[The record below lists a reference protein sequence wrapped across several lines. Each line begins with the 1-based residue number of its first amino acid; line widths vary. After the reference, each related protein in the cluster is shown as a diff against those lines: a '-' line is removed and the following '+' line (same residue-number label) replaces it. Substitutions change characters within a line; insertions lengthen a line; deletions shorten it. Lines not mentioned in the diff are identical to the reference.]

1 MGSQFAIVYDILIA
15 VVLVFAIFSGAKRG
29 FVSAVVGIAA
39 VFVGFF
45 CAMTFSAPLTELVY
59 TSMVEK
65 PLTEAVSQ
73 TLDDN
78 MSSITLSGLSEMDFD
93 SVKISGTPV
102 SEITPDY
109 SGTDKVVIDLSNVD
123 LSGTGFE
130 SADLSKF
137 GFGSSEDYAHMN
149 GKTAEFTMADINAY
163 GLGKLATAQVI
174 AVKLAASPMI
184 SGIQEYV
191 GIVGGLFPAQF
202 QDISKGISDGEISM
216 VRSLVL
222 TMIDCSSSVKSAV
235 IDHMLRPAFTL
246 VMKTIFFAVI
256 FIVVS
261 CVLDIVAR
269 LLKVVN
275 KVPVIGSVN
284 GLLGG
289 VCGAVS
295 GLISICVICIL
306 VRFVVT
312 LSGGNVLLLND
323 TAIDSTF
330 VFRYFYN
337 FEFLNFLT

>member
-1 MGSQFAIVYDILIA
+1 
-15 VVLVFAIFSGAKRG
+15 
-29 FVSAVVGIAA
+29 
-39 VFVGFF
+39 
-45 CAMTFSAPLTELVY
+45 
-59 TSMVEK
+59 
-65 PLTEAVSQ
+65 
-73 TLDDN
+73 
-78 MSSITLSGLSEMDFD
+78 
-93 SVKISGTPV
+93 
-102 SEITPDY
+102 
-109 SGTDKVVIDLSNVD
+109 
-123 LSGTGFE
+123 
-130 SADLSKF
+130 
-137 GFGSSEDYAHMN
+137 MN

-163 GLGKLATAQVI
+163 GLGKLATAQII

-191 GIVGGLFPAQF
+191 GIIGGLFPAQF
-202 QDISKGISDGEISM
+202 QDISQGISDGEISM

-275 KVPVIGSVN
+275 KVPVIG
-284 GLLGG
+284 
-289 VCGAVS
+289 
-295 GLISICVICIL
+295 LISICVICIL
-306 VRFVVT
+306 VRFIVT

-330 VFRYFYN
+330 IFRYFYN

>member
-78 MSSITLSGLSEMDFD
+78 MSSITLSGLSGMDFD

-123 LSGTGFE
+123 LSSTGFE

-174 AVKLAASPMI
+174 AVKLAASP
-184 SGIQEYV
+184 
-191 GIVGGLFPAQF
+191 
-202 QDISKGISDGEISM
+202 
-216 VRSLVL
+216 
-222 TMIDCSSSVKSAV
+222 
-235 IDHMLRPAFTL
+235 
-246 VMKTIFFAVI
+246 
-256 FIVVS
+256 
-261 CVLDIVAR
+261 
-269 LLKVVN
+269 
-275 KVPVIGSVN
+275 
-284 GLLGG
+284 
-289 VCGAVS
+289 
-295 GLISICVICIL
+295 
-306 VRFVVT
+306 
-312 LSGGNVLLLND
+312 
-323 TAIDSTF
+323 
-330 VFRYFYN
+330 
-337 FEFLNFLT
+337 

>member
-78 MSSITLSGLSEMDFD
+78 MSSITLSGLSGMDFD
-93 SVKISGTPV
+93 S
-102 SEITPDY
+102 
-109 SGTDKVVIDLSNVD
+109 DLSNVD

-137 GFGSSEDYAHMN
+137 GFGSSEDYANMN

-191 GIVGGLFPAQF
+191 GIIGGLFPAQF
-202 QDISKGISDGEISM
+202 QDISQGISDGEISM

-289 VCGAVS
+289 ICGAVS

-306 VRFVVT
+306 VRFIVT

>member
-78 MSSITLSGLSEMDFD
+78 MSSITLSGLSGMDFD

-130 SADLSKF
+130 SGRHRTGLAARACGNHAQGNHAQSNRAQ
-137 GFGSSEDYAHMN
+137 GHGTQARTHYEAY
-149 GKTAEFTMADINAY
+149 TAQELYRIC
-163 GLGKLATAQVI
+163 GWLLGKHKSERRELQSECPRAGF
-174 AVKLAASPMI
+174 LH
-184 SGIQEYV
+184 
-191 GIVGGLFPAQF
+191 PA
-202 QDISKGISDGEISM
+202 G
-216 VRSLVL
+216 
-222 TMIDCSSSVKSAV
+222 TMQGNDRQYGSI
-235 IDHMLRPAFTL
+235 HERG
-246 VMKTIFFAVI
+246 
-256 FIVVS
+256 
-261 CVLDIVAR
+261 
-269 LLKVVN
+269 N
-275 KVPVIGSVN
+275 KVQRMA
-284 GLLGG
+284 G
-289 VCGAVS
+289 VGKSERAVPENRQD
-295 GLISICVICIL
+295 LPA
-306 VRFVVT
+306 R
-312 LSGGNVLLLND
+312 
-323 TAIDSTF
+323 
-330 VFRYFYN
+330 R
-337 FEFLNFLT
+337 

>member
-78 MSSITLSGLSEMDFD
+78 MSSITLSGLSGMDFD

-191 GIVGGLFPAQF
+191 GIIGGLFPAQF
-202 QDISKGISDGEISM
+202 QDISQGISDGEISM

-269 LLKVVN
+269 LLRWS
-275 KVPVIGSVN
+275 IRCRSSAASTDCLAASAELSADLSQYALSAFSCGSS
-284 GLLGG
+284 LRSAAEMFCCSTIPRLIRLSF
-289 VCGAVS
+289 S
-295 GLISICVICIL
+295 GIST
-306 VRFVVT
+306 T
-312 LSGGNVLLLND
+312 LNS
-323 TAIDSTF
+323 
-330 VFRYFYN
+330 
-337 FEFLNFLT
+337 